1 MAKENQKLDK
11 DELRDDEFVDWL
23 VGAVQYVQD
32 RAQAF
37 AVGAVALVVALFAV
51 NYFVESQELAKEEA
65 AALLGDMLIAEQS
78 AQSSE
83 AIRLGEQ
90 LLTAYGGTPAAAKG
104 AILLGNLHFS
114 QGSIADAQRYF
125 QLYLS
130 DYEAVDVLVN
140 AAQNGLAA
148 CLEAEGQYESAAQ
161 RYEEIA
167 ANRSGTSLAAMAKMN
182 AARCYAHLGNRDKQ
196 RQLLES
202 VIEEFPRFPVAVRAR
217 TELEML

>member
-1 MAKENQKLDK
+1 MSKESEKLDK
-11 DELRDDEFVDWL
+11 NELREDEFVEWL

-37 AVGAVALVVALFAV
+37 AAGAAVFVVALLAV
-51 NYFVESQELAKEEA
+51 NYFVESQEQAKVDA

-104 AILLGNLHFS
+104 AILLGNLHFT
-114 QGSIADAQRYF
+114 QGNIADAQRYF

-148 CLEAEGQYESAAQ
+148 CLEAEGQYQMAAQ
-161 RYEEIA
+161 RYEDIA
-167 ANRSGTSLAAMAKMN
+167 VKMAGTSPAAMAKMN

>member
-1 MAKENQKLDK
+1 MSNESEKLDK
-11 DELRDDEFVDWL
+11 NELREDEFVEWL

-37 AVGAVALVVALFAV
+37 AAGAAVFVVALLAV
-51 NYFVESQELAKEEA
+51 NYFVESQEQAKVDA

-104 AILLGNLHFS
+104 AILLGNLHFT
-114 QGSIADAQRYF
+114 QGNIADAQRYF

-148 CLEAEGQYESAAQ
+148 CLEAEGQYQMAAQ
-161 RYEEIA
+161 RYEDIA
-167 ANRSGTSLAAMAKMN
+167 VKMAGKIG
-182 AARCYAHLGNRDKQ
+182 RAH
-196 RQLLES
+196 
-202 VIEEFPRFPVAVRAR
+202 V
-217 TELEML
+217 